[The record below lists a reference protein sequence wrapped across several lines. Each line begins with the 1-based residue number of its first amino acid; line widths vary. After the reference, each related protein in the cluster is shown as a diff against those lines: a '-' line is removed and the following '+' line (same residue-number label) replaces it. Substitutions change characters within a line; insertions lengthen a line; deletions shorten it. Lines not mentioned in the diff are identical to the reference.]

1 MSPQALSTRY
11 AFYYGAVFLS
21 VGCYLPFWPLWLEA
35 RGLTAGEIGLLL
47 ALAAWVKVV
56 ASPALAHLSD
66 RAGWGKG
73 SIVLLAGVSLLAFA
87 AFVPAAGFGWILA
100 VQVVVA
106 ASFPLLVPLGE
117 SQTMAA
123 VYRHALNYGRIRL
136 WGSLAF
142 IAGSLVAGRLVG
154 AFTADWVL
162 WLILAALGL
171 TFAAA
176 VALPGRAAAPLEG
189 GAPEEERSLGHLL
202 RLLRRRG
209 LLAFLLAAGMI
220 QASHA
225 AYYGFSSL
233 HWRASGIGETTI
245 ALLWAEGVVAEILF
259 FAVSGR
265 LAQRVSP
272 ALLLLAAGLL
282 GGLRWAALA
291 MSTDLMV
298 LAAAQS
304 LHAATFA
311 VTHLAAMHYLTRMTP
326 SALAASMQSLYS
338 ALSGGLLMGGA
349 MLLAGWLYEAGAA
362 LAFSA
367 MAALALAAAAIM
379 LPASRLRRPTAAEE
393 SL

>member
-87 AFVPAAGFGWILA
+87 A

-176 VALPGRAAAPLEG
+176 VALPGRAAAPPGG

-209 LLAFLLAAGMI
+209 LLPFLLAAGMI

-379 LPASRLRRPTAAEE
+379 LPASRQRRPTAAEE